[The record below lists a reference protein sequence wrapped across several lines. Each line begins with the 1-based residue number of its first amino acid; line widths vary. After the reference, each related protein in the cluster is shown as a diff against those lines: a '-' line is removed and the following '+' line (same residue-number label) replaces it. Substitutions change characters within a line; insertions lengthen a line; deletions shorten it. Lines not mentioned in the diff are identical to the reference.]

1 MKTVSPTRTFTAVAM
16 SSKGKVIHFCHLD
29 FQICIGNEKDFSR
42 TSLGPL
48 QLGSVFTSAFL
59 PKINYCTNK
68 NWVYFCH
75 FYRFI
80 NHGYSTSEDFILFE
94 CAALSIKDVTYLLPA
109 IWGCSTEK
117 LFRGVQENLNNICG
131 RILFT
136 KFPSPF
142 NWESRNLPRTFSWEF
157 SRNFNNLLDSWG
169 QLLLHSF
176 RFRWQNQTCAG
187 ADKQIS
193 RFIFRC
199 QTWNQGL
206 YLFFTAA
213 KVFESLL
220 HNFELLRQT
229 SSRPRTKLFKGNHI
243 NSSDQNIKQH
253 LKAKSTEKLVN
264 LD

>member
-59 PKINYCTNK
+59 PKINYCTDK

-80 NHGYSTSEDFILFE
+80 NHGYSPSEDFILFE

-131 RILFT
+131 RILLLNFQAHLIGNLGIYQGHFPGNFLEILITYWTPRANCFCIVSDFGGKIKLALAPINKFRALFSGVKLETRVFT
-136 KFPSPF
+136 F
-142 NWESRNLPRTFSWEF
+142 FSQQQKSLKVF
-157 SRNFNNLLDSWG
+157 FIILSCYGRLLLDPER
-169 QLLLHSF
+169 SF
-176 RFRWQNQTCAG
+176 
-187 ADKQIS
+187 
-193 RFIFRC
+193 
-199 QTWNQGL
+199 
-206 YLFFTAA
+206 
-213 KVFESLL
+213 
-220 HNFELLRQT
+220 LRET
-229 SSRPRTKLFKGNHI
+229 T
-243 NSSDQNIKQH
+243 
-253 LKAKSTEKLVN
+253 
-264 LD
+264 